1 MTHGRTVLLAG
12 LLLIGGCGYFNSLYN
27 ANRSFAT
34 AERAS
39 RSGDRAT
46 ALREYRSTI
55 DRAAV
60 SYRRYPDGR
69 WADDALLLLGRARFA
84 LGEHE
89 LAAGAMQRLLAQSP
103 DDGMRP
109 VAHAYLG
116 AALFSLGSAEE
127 GLAHLDTAAAALDA
141 RTDDGAFT
149 RLWRARAAFHVGR
162 TDAGWSDLGAAM
174 TNRFSAYEAAL
185 EGVRHALEY
194 RDSARVAEFMQHLA
208 SSRPGAGGA
217 AAIDS
222 LLRAIGTEWSATI
235 AFNGSAP
242 LVDADWPAD
251 MRDALRLTRAS
262 LAVQAGHPDDALE
275 LAMQVGNA
283 VNLGVGS
290 RARLLAAQ
298 IRLAHAERV
307 EELDDI
313 RALLLPAYDERA
325 ALDLMRRVR
334 AAQILLVN
342 GRDPAAALSLFAA
355 AELLRD
361 ELAAPRLARAVFLEF
376 AAARSG
382 SVWAGKAALA
392 AHQIGPTGETAAA
405 LEALRDNAYVRA
417 ASGGSYSA
425 AEIDR
430 AEERLAFG
438 ISGLRAEALAD
449 AIRRDAVVG
458 RALTVL
464 DSTRTAARN
473 DSVRIACGVLIDSLS
488 VTGVRADSTRTA
500 CLRGDT
506 ARVRF
511 VLGADTV
518 LLRDTTGT
526 GDPRPVGRDTTARP
540 DTMELARTAVTLPV
554 PAGRGHDAVSLHA
567 VMSRTLPASD
577 PVRR

>member
-1 MTHGRTVLLAG
+1 MTHGRAVLLAG

-46 ALREYRSTI
+46 ALREYRSAI

-60 SYRRYPDGR
+60 SYRKYPDGR

-84 LGEHE
+84 LGEYE
-89 LAAGAMQRLLAQSP
+89 LAAGAMQRLLAQSR
-103 DDGMRP
+103 DDAMRP

-116 AALFSLGSAEE
+116 AALVALDSAEQAV
-127 GLAHLDTAAAALDA
+127 AHLDTAAAALAA

-149 RLWRARAAFHVGR
+149 RLWRARAAFHAGR

-174 TNRFSAYEAAL
+174 TNRHIAYDAAL
-185 EGVRHALEY
+185 EGVRHARQH
-194 RDSARVAEFMQHLA
+194 RDSARAVEFMQHLA
-208 SSRPGAGGA
+208 HTTPDAGGV

-222 LLRAIGTEWSATI
+222 LLRAIGSDWSATI

-242 LVDADWPAD
+242 LADADWPPD

-262 LAVQAGHPDDALE
+262 LAVQAGRPDDALE

-307 EELDDI
+307 DELEDI
-313 RALLLPAYDERA
+313 RAVLLPAYDDRA

-342 GRDPAAALSLFAA
+342 GRDPAASLSLFAA

-361 ELAAPRLARAVFLEF
+361 ELAAPRLARAIFLEF
-376 AAARSG
+376 ATTQSV

-392 AHQIGPTGETAAA
+392 AHQIGPTAETAAA
-405 LEALRDNAYVRA
+405 LEALRDNAYV
-417 ASGGSYSA
+417 SA
-425 AEIDR
+425 ARGGTYAAADIDR

-464 DSTRTAARN
+464 DSTRMAARN

-488 VTGVRADSTRTA
+488 VSGIRADSTRTA

-518 LLRDTTGT
+518 LLRDTTGA
-526 GDPRPVGRDTTARP
+526 GDPRPLRRDTTARP
-540 DTMELARTAVTLPV
+540 DTTQQPRAAVTPRA
-554 PAGRGHDAVSLHA
+554 PARHRHEAASRHT
-567 VMSRTLPASD
+567 VMSRTLVASD
-577 PVRR
+577 LVRR

>member
-1 MTHGRTVLLAG
+1 MTRVRAFVLAA
-12 LLLIGGCGYFNSLYN
+12 LLMVGGCGYFNSLYN

-39 RSGDRAT
+39 RNGDRAT
-46 ALREYRSTI
+46 ALREYRSAI

-60 SYRRYPDGR
+60 SYRKYPDGR

-84 LGEHE
+84 LGEHD
-89 LAAGAMQRLLAQSP
+89 LAVGAMQRLLAQSR
-103 DDGMRP
+103 DDAMRS

-116 AALFSLGSAEE
+116 AALFTLGTAEPAI
-127 GLAHLDTAAAALDA
+127 AHLDTAAAALDA

-149 RLWRARAAFHVGR
+149 RLWRARAAFRAGR
-162 TDAGWSDLGAAM
+162 TDAGWSDLGAAL
-174 TNRFSAYEAAL
+174 TNRLSAYEVAL
-185 EGVRHALEY
+185 EGVRHAFQY
-194 RDSARVAEFMQHLA
+194 RDSARAIEFMEHLA
-208 SSRPGAGGA
+208 HTAPDAGGV

-222 LLRAIGTEWSATI
+222 LLQAIGTDWSAAV

-242 LVDADWPAD
+242 LTDAGWPPD

-262 LAVQAGHPDDALE
+262 LAVQAGRPDDALE

-283 VNLGVGS
+283 VTLGVGS
-290 RARLLAAQ
+290 RARRLAAQ
-298 IRLAHAERV
+298 ISLARAERV
-307 EELDDI
+307 EELEDI
-313 RALLLPAYDERA
+313 RALLLPAYDDRA

-334 AAQILLVN
+334 ATQILHAN
-342 GRDPAAALSLFAA
+342 GQNPAASLSLFAA

-361 ELAAPRLARAVFLEF
+361 ELGAPQLARTVFLEF
-376 AAARSG
+376 ATARSG

-392 AHQIGPTGETAAA
+392 AHQIGPTEETAAA
-405 LEALRDNAYVRA
+405 LEVLHDNPYVSAVR
-417 ASGGSYSA
+417 GGSYVA

-449 AIRRDAVVG
+449 AIRRDAMVG

-488 VTGVRADSTRTA
+488 VAGIRADSTRSA

-518 LLRDTTGT
+518 LLRDTTGAT
-526 GDPRPVGRDTTARP
+526 DPRPPGRDTTARP
-540 DTMELARTAVTLPV
+540 DTMEQSRAAATPPSVTPGV
-554 PAGRGHDAVSLHA
+554 YAAMSRHA
-567 VMSRTLPASD
+567 VMSRTLAPPD
-577 PVRR
+577 LVRR

>member
-1 MTHGRTVLLAG
+1 MTCGRAFLLAG
-12 LLLIGGCGYFNSLYN
+12 LILVGGCGYFNSLYN

-46 ALREYRSTI
+46 ALREYRSAI

-84 LGEHE
+84 LGEHDM
-89 LAAGAMQRLLAQSP
+89 AAGAMERLLAQSH
-103 DDGMRP
+103 DESMRP

-116 AALFSLGSAEE
+116 AALFALGSAEPAV
-127 GLAHLDTAAAALDA
+127 AHLDTAAVALDA
-141 RTDDGAFT
+141 RTDDGAFA
-149 RLWRARAAFHVGR
+149 RLWRARVAFQAGR
-162 TDAGWSDLGAAM
+162 TDAGWSDLGAAL
-174 TNRFSAYEAAL
+174 TNRFSAHDAAL
-185 EGVRHALEY
+185 EGVRQALQH
-194 RDSARVAEFMQHLA
+194 RDSVRAVEFMQHLA
-208 SSRPGAGGA
+208 HTTPAAGAV

-222 LLRAIGTEWSATI
+222 LLRAISTEWSATV
-235 AFNGSAP
+235 AFHGSAP
-242 LVDADWPAD
+242 LADADWPAD
-251 MRDALRLTRAS
+251 MLDVLRLTRAA
-262 LAVQAGHPDDALE
+262 LAVQAGRPDDALE

-298 IRLAHAERV
+298 IRLAHAETAD
-307 EELDDI
+307 ELEHI
-313 RALLLPAYDERA
+313 RALLLPAYDDRA
-325 ALDLMRRVR
+325 ALDLMRGVR

-342 GRDPAAALSLFAA
+342 GRDPAASLSLFAA

-361 ELAAPRLARAVFLEF
+361 ELAAPRLARAIFLEF
-376 AAARSG
+376 AAARPRSA
-382 SVWAGKAALA
+382 WAGKAALA
-392 AHQIGPTGETAAA
+392 AHQIGPTEETGAA
-405 LEALRDNAYVRA
+405 LEELRDDPYVSA
-417 ASGGSYSA
+417 ARGGSYA
-425 AEIDR
+425 AGEIDR

-438 ISGLRAEALAD
+438 ISGLRTEALAD
-449 AIRRDAVVG
+449 AIRGDAVLG

-488 VTGVRADSTRTA
+488 VSGVRADSTRTA

-511 VLGADTV
+511 VLEADTV
-518 LLRDTTGT
+518 LLRDTTGARN
-526 GDPRPVGRDTTARP
+526 PRPLGPDSTLRP
-540 DTMELARTAVTLPV
+540 DTMEQPRAAAAPATPETGENTVAR
-554 PAGRGHDAVSLHA
+554 HDL
-567 VMSRTLPASD
+567 MSRVLVAPD
-577 PVRR
+577 MVRR

>member
-1 MTHGRTVLLAG
+1 MTGPRTFLLAG
-12 LLLIGGCGYFNSLYN
+12 LLLLGGCGYFNSLYN

-34 AERAS
+34 AERAN
-39 RSGDRAT
+39 RTGDRAT
-46 ALREYRSTI
+46 AVREYRSAI

-60 SYRRYPDGR
+60 SYRKYPDGR

-84 LGEHE
+84 LGEHD
-89 LAAGAMQRLLAQSP
+89 LAAGAMQRLLGQSREEA
-103 DDGMRP
+103 MRS

-116 AALFSLGSAEE
+116 AALFALDNAASAVV
-127 GLAHLDTAAAALDA
+127 HLDTAAAALDA
-141 RTDDGAFT
+141 RSDDGAFA
-149 RLWRARAAFHVGR
+149 RLWRARAAFHAGR
-162 TDAGWSDLGAAM
+162 SDAGWPDLTAAL
-174 TNRFSAYEAAL
+174 TNRHIAHDAAL
-185 EGVRHALEY
+185 EGVRQALQY
-194 RDSARVAEFMQHLA
+194 RDSARAFEFMQHLA
-208 SSRPGAGGA
+208 HTPPEAGSVA
-217 AAIDS
+217 ALDS
-222 LLRAIGTEWSATI
+222 LLQVMGTEWSPSV
-235 AFNGSAP
+235 AFQGSAP
-242 LVDADWPAD
+242 FEHADWPVN

-262 LAVQAGHPDDALE
+262 LAARAGRPDDALE

-298 IRLAHAERV
+298 IRLAHAERT
-307 EELDDI
+307 EELEEI
-313 RALLLPAYDERA
+313 RALLLPAYDDRA

-334 AAQILLVN
+334 AAEILLVN
-342 GRDPAAALSLFAA
+342 GQDPAASLSLFAA

-361 ELAAPRLARAVFLEF
+361 ELAAPHLARRIFLEF

-392 AHQIGPTGETAAA
+392 AHQIGPDAETDAA
-405 LEALRDNAYVRA
+405 LQTLRDNPYVSA
-417 ASGGSYSA
+417 ARGGSYVA

-438 ISGLRAEALAD
+438 ISGLRADALAD

-464 DSTRTAARN
+464 DSTLTAARN

-488 VTGVRADSTRTA
+488 VSGIRADSTRTA

-518 LLRDTTGT
+518 LLRDTTGAA
-526 GDPRPVGRDTTARP
+526 DSRPVGRDTTSRP
-540 DTMELARTAVTLPV
+540 DTTKQPRPAAAAAMPAARETAASRHGVMARTLVAPDL
-554 PAGRGHDAVSLHA
+554 
-567 VMSRTLPASD
+567 
-577 PVRR
+577 VRR